1 MDADYFRLT
10 YDFSCWAR
18 DRLFVAANGLSDDEW
33 RRDNGFTYK
42 SIGGILLHAMQA
54 ERLNTMRMMGSIS
67 GPAPAQS
74 TEVPPA
80 SELLAQWQEAE
91 ATLRPWLATLDE
103 AALHRLHA
111 TRNGE
116 TEVWKTLAHMGY
128 HSMQHRSEAA
138 EALTLAGSSPGNL
151 DLIIYFA
158 EREQPT
164 AS

>member
-18 DRLFVAANGLSDDEW
+18 DRLFVAAARLSDDEW

-54 ERLNTMRMMGSIS
+54 ERLLTGRMMGTIS
-67 GPAPAQS
+67 GAPQPQL
-74 TEVPPA
+74 TEVLPV
-80 SELLAQWQEAE
+80 SDLLAEWQEAE
-91 ATLRPWLATLDE
+91 ATLRSWLATLDD
-103 AALHRLHA
+103 AGLRRLHA

-158 EREQPT
+158 DHR
-164 AS
+164 